1 MIFDLLLFLAD
12 AAPAATP
19 AAKPPDTG
27 MNMLVWMGFAF
38 VLIYFLT
45 IRPQQTKQKALLAQ
59 IASLKTGDKV
69 VTSGGIHGTI
79 SNLRDGPTLVLKV
92 DDNCRMIVE
101 KTAIATVIREKPAV
115 TKS

>member
-19 AAKPPDTG
+19 AVKPPDYGT
-27 MNMLVWMGFAF
+27 NILVWMGFAF
-38 VLIYFLT
+38 VLMYFLT

-79 SNLRDGPTLVLKV
+79 ANLRDGPTLVLKV

-101 KTAIATVIREKPAV
+101 KTAIATVIREKPVV